1 MISLCGYS
9 QVKRNFCMLPAFLA
23 FSDELN
29 RDSYDFGENLSI
41 KISKENTEIHSKRN
55 CWRNFNKFIWISQS
69 FTYIFPR
76 RKFSKL
82 ASNKEIKFGAHK
94 KKQKRKITSKSR
106 TVRDVDSVLYLLER
120 ESGRKVIPSAPRL
133 LTSGEPRAGGLLRH
147 RVASVATKK
156 RKNKKNK
163 NQKNTKGEGVNPR
176 ERRWRERRPIWRH
189 ERWIRTG
196 QSSLLLASGGDYEG
210 HAKGV
215 RDPGLGLAGARGQFH
230 SECGSDLISERA
242 LWPRCKTCALLR
254 LNLQTLNNI
263 SSQAI
268 KISKFF
274 LFPIHHY
281 LLTRNRNEHFCRGN
295 LKRKNI
301 YIYISHR
308 TQVSYK
314 TINIFI
320 VLSAIV

>member
-1 MISLCGYS
+1 M
-9 QVKRNFCMLPAFLA
+9 
-23 FSDELN
+23 
-29 RDSYDFGENLSI
+29 
-41 KISKENTEIHSKRN
+41 
-55 CWRNFNKFIWISQS
+55 
-69 FTYIFPR
+69 
-76 RKFSKL
+76 
-82 ASNKEIKFGAHK
+82 
-94 KKQKRKITSKSR
+94 
-106 TVRDVDSVLYLLER
+106 
-120 ESGRKVIPSAPRL
+120 IPSAPRL

-301 YIYISHR
+301 YIYIYHTGLRWVTKLLTFSSFYLQSSNHYVVLKLTR
-308 TQVSYK
+308 TRIQDTCIWARNVGDWKKNPRFQARRNFRS
-314 TINIFI
+314 
-320 VLSAIV
+320 